1 MPTEYQWNSKYFPMV
16 LSSDL
21 VPFRSQGLRKSSHA
35 TEAKRTAPPPQHANG
50 KSLGEWAYDVILDRM
65 LSREIPP
72 GAMLQE
78 RSLGEALEISRTPI
92 REALTRLESE
102 GFVTR
107 HAGRLLI
114 VREIPVQEL
123 MQIFHVRSILEV
135 EAVSLAAPRIDLD
148 ELATLRKLFETQK
161 KKPLPDGGL
170 HWDADD
176 LLHGTIAAASGN
188 QILADMV
195 RALRRKT
202 RMFNLKRM
210 PERFLLG
217 SDEHLAI
224 IDALA
229 RRDERQAR
237 RAMAT
242 HIENSRRSVLRVLG
256 DK

>member
-1 MPTEYQWNSKYFPMV
+1 MV

-21 VPFRSQGLRKSSHA
+21 VPSRSQGLRKSSHA
-35 TEAKRTAPPPQHANG
+35 TEAKRTPAPPPPHANG

-78 RSLGEALEISRTPI
+78 RSLG
-92 REALTRLESE
+92 EALTRLESE

-242 HIENSRRSVLRVLG
+242 HIENSRRSVLKVLG